1 MRWLGRLSPRERAIV
16 LGGAAAA
23 VLVLGWLFVL
33 NPLLSS
39 NTATADLVPERER
52 LLVRRMDLL
61 ARRSQIA
68 AELEAANAGID
79 KLNARLLTAAAPAV
93 AASELQKLVKDMAAE
108 ARTDIRSERILPP
121 EERGELLEIPVEI
134 AVSAEIR
141 QLVDLLARVEGAQ
154 KLLTVKDLRVRV
166 VNVSQPKELLATLT
180 VSGFILPPGKA
191 KA

>member
-1 MRWLGRLSPRERAIV
+1 MV
-16 LGGAAAA
+16 LGAAALA

-61 ARRSQIA
+61 ARRGQIA

-93 AASELQKLVKDMAAE
+93 AASELQKLGKDIAGE
-108 ARTDIRSERILPP
+108 ARTDNSHERTLSAAG
-121 EERGELLEIPVEI
+121 RGEYMG
-134 AVSAEIR
+134 VSRGVAG
-141 QLVDLLARVEGAQ
+141 D
-154 KLLTVKDLRVRV
+154 TD
-166 VNVSQPKELLATLT
+166 TLQ
-180 VSGFILPPGKA
+180 
-191 KA
+191 